1 MLVSL
6 HVKNMALIREAEV
19 EFGKGLNIMTGE
31 TGAGKSIV
39 IGSVNI
45 ALGTG
50 NFKDYVPEDA
60 DYALVEL
67 VFTTDSPRVRQ
78 MMDDQ
83 DIPFEDQDIIIT
95 RKFKGGRSVS
105 KVNGET
111 VPVAFVKE
119 LSSELIDIHGQH
131 EHQSLLYGKNHLNI
145 LDGFAGEELSSLL
158 KDCQQQ
164 YHGFQKIKREWQ
176 KANKE

>member
-6 HVKNMALIREAEV
+6 HVKNMALIKEVEV
-19 EFGKGLNIMTGE
+19 EFGEGLNIMTGE

-67 VFTTDSPRVRQ
+67 VFRTENPKVEEKLQRQ
-78 MMDDQ
+78 DL
-83 DIPFEDQDIIIT
+83 PFEDHEIIIT
-95 RKFKGGRSVS
+95 RKYKGGTGIEQDQWRD
-105 KVNGET
+105 G
-111 VPVAFVKE
+111 A
-119 LSSELIDIHGQH
+119 G
-131 EHQSLLYGKNHLNI
+131 LLCARACGRPDRHSR
-145 LDGFAGEELSSLL
+145 A
-158 KDCQQQ
+158 
-164 YHGFQKIKREWQ
+164 
-176 KANKE
+176 A

>member
-6 HVKNMALIREAEV
+6 HVKNMALIKEVEV
-19 EFGKGLNIMTGE
+19 EFGEGLNIMTGE

-67 VFTTDSPRVRQ
+67 VFRTENPKVEEKLQRQ
-78 MMDDQ
+78 DL
-83 DIPFEDQDIIIT
+83 PFEDHEIIIT
-95 RKFKGGRSVS
+95 RKVQRGAGIEQDQWRDGAGLLCARACGRPDRHSR
-105 KVNGET
+105 
-111 VPVAFVKE
+111 A
-119 LSSELIDIHGQH
+119 
-131 EHQSLLYGKNHLNI
+131 
-145 LDGFAGEELSSLL
+145 A
-158 KDCQQQ
+158 
-164 YHGFQKIKREWQ
+164 
-176 KANKE
+176 

>member
-6 HVKNMALIREAEV
+6 HVKNMALIKEVEV
-19 EFGKGLNIMTGE
+19 EFGEGLNIMTGE

-67 VFTTDSPRVRQ
+67 VFRTENPRVEEKLQ
-78 MMDDQ
+78 LQ
-83 DIPFEDQDIIIT
+83 DLTFEDHEIIIS
-95 RKFKGGRSVS
+95 R
-105 KVNGET
+105 
-111 VPVAFVKE
+111 
-119 LSSELIDIHGQH
+119 
-131 EHQSLLYGKNHLNI
+131 
-145 LDGFAGEELSSLL
+145 
-158 KDCQQQ
+158 
-164 YHGFQKIKREWQ
+164 
-176 KANKE
+176 

>member
-6 HVKNMALIREAEV
+6 HVKNMALIKEVEV
-19 EFGKGLNIMTGE
+19 EFGEGLNIMTGE

-67 VFTTDSPRVRQ
+67 VFRTENPKVEEKLQRQ
-78 MMDDQ
+78 DL
-83 DIPFEDQDIIIT
+83 PFEDHEIIIT
-95 RKFKGGRSVS
+95 RKYKGGRASS
-105 KVNGET
+105 KINGET
-111 VPVAFVKE
+111 VPVSFVRE
-119 LSSELIDIHGQH
+119 LAGDLIDIHGQH
-131 EHQSLLYGKNHLNI
+131 EHQSLLYEKNHLGFSII
-145 LDGFAGEELSSLL
+145 LHVQSSET
-158 KDCQQQ
+158 DS
-164 YHGFQKIKREWQ
+164 
-176 KANKE
+176 